1 MNFNS
6 PKINL
11 NFLKNNNM
19 DQQKKIDYLETEIQN
34 IKNKILGKRESSQN
48 KINLK
53 YQMNKQS
60 GNKLDILSIYS

>member
-34 IKNKILGKRESSQN
+34 IKNKILQ
-48 KINLK
+48 
-53 YQMNKQS
+53 
-60 GNKLDILSIYS
+60 